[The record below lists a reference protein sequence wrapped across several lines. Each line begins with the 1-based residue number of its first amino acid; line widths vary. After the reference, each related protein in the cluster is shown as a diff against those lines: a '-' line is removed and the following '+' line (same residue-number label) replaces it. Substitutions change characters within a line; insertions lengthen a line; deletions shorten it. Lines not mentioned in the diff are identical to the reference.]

1 MKSITYELVELL
13 KGTKKLKNK
22 WVFRLKKNGNENLL
36 KYKILLLEKGF
47 RKKNKIFLAV
57 AWLPFLCVDIVLIMS

>member
-13 KGTKKLKNK
+13 KGTKTLKNK

-57 AWLPFLCVDIVLIMS
+57 A

>member
-13 KGTKKLKNK
+13 KGTKTLKNK

-36 KYKILLLEKGF
+36 QYKILLLEKGF

-57 AWLPFLCVDIVLIMS
+57 A